1 MIVLASC
8 TLFAVA
14 PPRPRHSSPSNRS
27 YWLGYLLN
35 ELPFV
40 AFYWLVASTGLAL
53 SEGVAR
59 SWLGRS
65 ALALAAA
72 TTVALAVIV
81 RRGLQ
86 ARRAVDSAL
95 DASLG
100 LGWRGTI
107 DPELAGRLRRRLPL
121 ARILLLPLRR
131 EAQERGARREHQLR
145 RRGPV
150 EPARRVPAPIPPV
163 RLSDIRPP
171 ARWCVPQ
178 RTQEQRG
185 ARLLYRLASQGWLCV
200 SANYRLSPAARF
212 PDHLVDVK
220 KVIAWVRAHG
230 HEYGADPT
238 VLLVAGSSA
247 GGNLAATAA
256 LTPNEPRFQP
266 GFEEV
271 DTSVTAAVSLYG
283 YYGPY
288 GGAPAAESSPASYV
302 RADGPPFFIA
312 HGDRD
317 TIVLART
324 HEASSRPSARLR
336 RIRSCTRSFP
346 AASTAST
353 SSSRCASRASSTG
366 SRRSRP
372 FTDKQSGREF
382 ETTKRPGHRACG
394 CGLGAGPQREAKSPR
409 PEPCGRWRAVPRLR
423 HAGVARRCCRARR
436 PHE

>member
-1 MIVLASC
+1 MHAPIGYLVTVIVLASC
-8 TLFAVA
+8 ALFAVA
-14 PPRPRHSSPSNRS
+14 LPRPRHSSPSNRS

-59 SWLGRS
+59 SWLGWS

-121 ARILLLPLRR
+121 ARILLLPF
-131 EAQERGARREHQLR
+131 AVR
-145 RRGPV
+145 RRSV
-150 EPARRVPAPIPPV
+150 ERVANISYGDAGRWNLLDVYWHRSHPSGCPTFVHLHGGAFRSGRKNKEARA
-163 RLSDIRPP
+163 
-171 ARWCVPQ
+171 
-178 RTQEQRG
+178 
-185 ARLLYRLASQGWLCV
+185 LLYRLASQGWLCV

-220 KVIAWVRAHG
+220 KVLAWVRAHG
-230 HEYGADPT
+230 HEYGADPA

-317 TIVLART
+317 TIVLA
-324 HEASSRPSARLR
+324 SDARGFVQALR
-336 RIRSCTRSFP
+336 
-346 AASTAST
+346 ST
-353 SSSRCASRASSTG
+353 SSNPVVYAELPGGQHS
-366 SRRSRP
+366 
-372 FTDKQSGREF
+372 FDLF
-382 ETTKRPGHRACG
+382 ESLRFACVIDGIEAFAAFHRQA
-394 CGLGAGPQREAKSPR
+394 E
-409 PEPCGRWRAVPRLR
+409 
-423 HAGVARRCCRARR
+423 RARVR
-436 PHE
+436 NN